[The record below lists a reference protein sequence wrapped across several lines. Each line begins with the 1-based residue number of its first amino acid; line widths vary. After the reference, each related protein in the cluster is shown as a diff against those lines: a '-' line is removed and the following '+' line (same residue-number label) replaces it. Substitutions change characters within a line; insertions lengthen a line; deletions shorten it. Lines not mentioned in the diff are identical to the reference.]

1 MSSGI
6 VTEVRG
12 IGSAE
17 AALTA
22 LAARLSNPAGMT
34 KMLEMAA
41 EPMCLM
47 AQTLAPF
54 DTGTLRDHI
63 FVEPRFSDTVGGS
76 EVAIV
81 ADTVY
86 AWQKEIG
93 GWIYPVKAK
102 MLHWVNKAGEDCFAS
117 SVYQE
122 PQPYMRPAFDETWP
136 AVVQEFAMGLVAK
149 VVMAA

>member
-1 MSSGI
+1 MSEGI
-6 VTEVRG
+6 VTEVKG
-12 IGSAE
+12 LGSAE

-22 LAARLSNPAGMT
+22 LGARLSNPAGLT
-34 KMLEMAA
+34 TQLAMAA
-41 EPMCLM
+41 EPMCLV
-47 AQTLAPF
+47 AQRNAPF

-63 FVEPRFSDTVGGS
+63 FVEPRFSDVLGGA

-81 ADTVY
+81 ADAVY

-93 GWIYPVKAK
+93 GWIYPVKAR
-102 MLHWVNKAGEDCFAS
+102 MLHWVNKAGEDCFANA
-117 SVYQE
+117 VYQE

-149 VVMAA
+149 MVMAA